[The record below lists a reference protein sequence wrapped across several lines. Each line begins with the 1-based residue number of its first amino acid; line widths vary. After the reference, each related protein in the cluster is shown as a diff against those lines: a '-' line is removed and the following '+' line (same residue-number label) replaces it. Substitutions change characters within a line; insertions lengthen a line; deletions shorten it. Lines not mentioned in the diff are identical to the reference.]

1 MHRPSRTAA
10 AGAGADT
17 VALAAGSTYSITQV
31 DNTFFGFTGLPVAS
45 SQISLNGNGATISRG
60 ASAPRLRLLAVSPGG
75 YLTIVKT
82 TLTGGLAAG
91 GNGATTPAPTTVA
104 VAVAAR
110 ASAARSSTA
119 APWRSTPAR

>member
-1 MHRPSRTAA
+1 
-10 AGAGADT
+10 

-91 GNGATTPAPTTVA
+91 GNGGNDTGTDDGGGGGATSVPS
-104 VAVAAR
+104 R
-110 ASAARSSTA
+110 
-119 APWRSTPAR
+119 